1 MNTIARRRWLQSAAL
16 ALVSLG
22 LSTCRSTPSR
32 GRVVVVGAGIAGL
45 AAARALQEAGF
56 RVTVLEGRGRI
67 GGRIWTDDSLGITVD
82 LGAAWIHG
90 SADSNPIAGLAK
102 QAAAR
107 TFATDDSSLVV
118 YNQAGQQLSATQ
130 VEGYYRQYQRLIQQI
145 DQQAVNSDL
154 SVAEAIAQINPKY
167 LQDLVMQY
175 QLSAYME
182 FDSGGPIEKISA
194 ANWQN
199 DRRFPGPDVLFPG
212 GYSSI
217 ISFLAKDLPI
227 QTNQV
232 VQQIDFRSRPVT
244 IITNKD
250 QFTAD
255 CAIITLPLG
264 VLQTGD
270 VAFNPALESA
280 AISKVAMGTVN
291 KVVLTFPRAFW
302 NTDIQYFGYT
312 DPIKGRYPYFINC
325 TNFLAANALITFAL
339 GNYAITMESQTNAQV
354 VSEVMATLRRIF
366 GGRAVEPIGVLVSRW
381 HSDRFSRGAYSY
393 GSVGTT
399 ATDFNNLGRP
409 VGNRLFFAGE
419 HTISAYRSTVHG
431 AYLSG
436 LRASSEVIQAH
447 S

>member
-16 ALVSLG
+16 ALMSLG
-22 LSTCRSTPSR
+22 LSTCRSSR

-56 RVTVLEGRGRI
+56 RVTVLEGRDRI

-90 SADSNPIAGLAK
+90 SASSNPITDLAK

-118 YNQAGQQLSATQ
+118 YDQAGQQLSAAQ
-130 VEGYYRQYQRLIQQI
+130 VEGYYRQYQELIQRI
-145 DQQAVNSDL
+145 DQQAVNSNL

-175 QLSAYME
+175 QLSVYME
-182 FDSGGPIEKISA
+182 FDSGGPIEKLSA

-217 ISFLAKDLPI
+217 INFLAKDLSI

-232 VQQIDFRSRPVT
+232 VQQIDFRGHPVT
-244 IITNKD
+244 ITTNKD

-270 VAFNPALESA
+270 VVFNPALEPA
-280 AISKVAMGTVN
+280 AINKVAMGTVN
-291 KVVLTFPRAFW
+291 KVVLTFPQAFW

-312 DPIKGRYPYFINC
+312 GPIRGKYPYFINC

-339 GNYAITMESQTNAQV
+339 GNYAITMESQTNTQIT
-354 VSEVMATLRRIF
+354 SEVMATLRRIF
-366 GGRAVEPIGVLVSRW
+366 GGRVVEPTGVLVSRW

-409 VGNRLFFAGE
+409 IGDRLFFAGE

-436 LRASSEVIQAH
+436 LRASREVIQAH
-447 S
+447 G